1 MSYMPNKLL
10 KEYTQ
15 VKAHSGVAYAT
26 PHRLVQMLFEGA
38 LDKIASAKGHMLRNE
53 LAQKASQISA
63 TMAIV
68 GGLRMS
74 LDKSAGE
81 IARNLDDLYDYMER
95 QLLRANYENAAPL
108 LDEVSA
114 LLGEI
119 KISWDVI
126 ADSGS
131 AAPSGALVRAV
142 S

>member
-1 MSYMPNKLL
+1 MNTMQNRLL
-10 KEYTQ
+10 NEYTQ

-26 PHRLVQMLFEGA
+26 PHRLIQMLLEGA

-53 LAQKASQISA
+53 LAQKAGQISA
-63 TMAIV
+63 AMAIV

-74 LDKSAGE
+74 LDKSTGE

-114 LLGEI
+114 LLGEV
-119 KISWDVI
+119 KISWDAI

-131 AAPSGALVRAV
+131 AAPSCALVRAV